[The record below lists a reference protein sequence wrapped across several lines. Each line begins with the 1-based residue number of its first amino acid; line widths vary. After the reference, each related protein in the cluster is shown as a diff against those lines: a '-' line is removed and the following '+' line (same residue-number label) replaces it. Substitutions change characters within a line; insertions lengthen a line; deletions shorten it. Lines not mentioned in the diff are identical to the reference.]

1 MSTRVEEIGISKNIR
16 PRDEISFGP
25 HQSVNGTFLTTTGIE
40 DMEGL
45 RQRIP
50 FRIGDAEDDEDTVLD
65 EQRKNK
71 TLFSVIVALNFD

>member
-1 MSTRVEEIGISKNIR
+1 MSTKGRARESKRLEFQKYEGHVMRYLPGRIN
-16 PRDEISFGP
+16 D
-25 HQSVNGTFLTTTGIE
+25 TFLQVTT

-50 FRIGDAEDDEDTVLD
+50 FRLGDAEDDENIVLD

-71 TLFSVIVALNFD
+71 TLFSVIVALIFD

>member
-1 MSTRVEEIGISKNIR
+1 
-16 PRDEISFGP
+16 
-25 HQSVNGTFLTTTGIE
+25 
-40 DMEGL
+40 MEGL